1 LKNNNGFKKSD
12 ALPAQHPEQAMTAV
26 IIDGKQLAQELRA
39 DWKLRADRLNALGI
53 APGLAVVMLGENPA
67 SQIYV
72 RNKVRACRE
81 TGIRSEEHL
90 LPADSSQESVLGL
103 IDRLNADAAVHGI
116 LVQLPLPAQL
126 APAVVIERISPD
138 KDVDGL
144 HPGNLGC
151 LLAGHPRFVPCTPA
165 GIMEMLKSTGLDLR
179 GKEAVVVGRSNI
191 VGKPVALLLLQ
202 AGATVTLCHSQ
213 TRDLPHHTRRAD
225 VLVCAI
231 GKPGAIGGEMIKSG
245 AAVID
250 VGITRAP
257 DGKLVGDVDY
267 GAALQRAG
275 WITPVPGGVGP
286 MTITMLLCNTILS
299 AERRAA
305 AQGIELN

>member
-1 LKNNNGFKKSD
+1 
-12 ALPAQHPEQAMTAV
+12 MTALV
-26 IIDGKQLAQELRA
+26 IDGKQLAQKLRG

-53 APGLAVVMLGENPA
+53 APGLAAVLVGDDPA
-67 SQIYV
+67 SRIYV
-72 RNKVRACRE
+72 RNKIRACHE
-81 TGIRSEEHL
+81 VGIRSEEHVL
-90 LPADSSQESVLGL
+90 AGDSSEGTVLAL
-103 IDRLNADAAVHGI
+103 IDRLNADAAIHGI

-126 APAVVIERISPD
+126 ATTAVIGRISPE

-144 HPGNLGC
+144 HPGNLGS
-151 LLAGHPRFVPCTPA
+151 LLSGHPRYVPCTPA

-213 TRDLPHHTRRAD
+213 TRDLAHHTRRAD
-225 VLVCAI
+225 VLVAAI
-231 GKPGAIGGEMIKSG
+231 GKPRAIGGEMIKAG

-250 VGITRAP
+250 VGINRSSE
-257 DGKLVGDVDY
+257 GKLVGDVDY
-267 GAALQRAG
+267 AAALQRAG

-286 MTITMLLCNTILS
+286 MTIAMLLVNTILS
-299 AERRAA
+299 TERRAA
-305 AQGIELN
+305 ANGIDLN

>member
-1 LKNNNGFKKSD
+1 
-12 ALPAQHPEQAMTAV
+12 MTALV
-26 IIDGKQLAQELRA
+26 IDGKQLAQKLRSE
-39 DWKLRADRLNALGI
+39 WKLRADRLNAAGM
-53 APGLAVVMLGENPA
+53 APGLAAVVIGDNPA
-67 SQIYV
+67 SKIYV
-72 RNKVRACRE
+72 RNKIKACRE
-81 TGIRSEEHL
+81 IGIRSEEHVL
-90 LPADSSQESVLGL
+90 GAGSTLPAVLAL
-103 IDRLNADAAVHGI
+103 IDRLNADAGIHGI

-144 HPGNLGC
+144 HSRNLGS
-151 LLAGHPRFVPCTPA
+151 LLSGHPRFVPCTPA
-165 GIMEMLKSTGLDLR
+165 GIMEMLKTTGLNLR

-213 TRDLPHHTRRAD
+213 TRNLAQHTRRAD

-231 GKPGAIGGEMIKSG
+231 GKPHAIGGEMIKLG

-250 VGITRAP
+250 VGINRSAEE
-257 DGKLVGDVDY
+257 KLVGDVDY

-286 MTITMLLCNTILS
+286 MTIAMLLCNTILS
-299 AERRAA
+299 AERHAA
-305 AQGIELN
+305 EQGIQLGA

>member
-1 LKNNNGFKKSD
+1 
-12 ALPAQHPEQAMTAV
+12 MTAV
-26 IIDGKQLAQELRA
+26 VIDGKQIAQRLRA

-53 APGLAVVMLGENPA
+53 APGLAVVMVGDNPA

-72 RNKVRACRE
+72 RNKIKACRE
-81 TGIRSEEHL
+81 VGIRSEEHL
-90 LPADSSQESVLGL
+90 LGGDSSLDTVLGL
-103 IDRLNADAAVHGI
+103 IDRLNADAGIHGI

-126 APAVVIERISPD
+126 AAAAVIERIAPD

-144 HPGNLGC
+144 HPGNLGR
-151 LLAGHPRFVPCTPA
+151 LLAGQARFLPCTPA
-165 GIMEMLKSTGLDLR
+165 GIMEMLKSTGLELR

-213 TRDLPHHTRRAD
+213 TRDLPGHARRAD
-225 VLVCAI
+225 VLVAAI
-231 GKPGAIGGEMIKSG
+231 GKPRAIGGEMIKLG

-250 VGITRAP
+250 VGINRSP
-257 DGKLVGDVDY
+257 EGKLVGDVDY
-267 GAALQRAG
+267 GAARERAG

-286 MTITMLLCNTILS
+286 MTIAMLLGNTILS
-299 AERRAA
+299 AERHAR
-305 AQGIELN
+305 AQGIQLGT

>member
-1 LKNNNGFKKSD
+1 
-12 ALPAQHPEQAMTAV
+12 MTAA
-26 IIDGKQLAQELRA
+26 IIDGKQLAQKLRA
-39 DWKLRADRLNALGI
+39 EWKLRADRLNAIGI
-53 APGLAVVMLGENPA
+53 APGLAAVVIGDNPA
-67 SQIYV
+67 SKIYV
-72 RNKVRACRE
+72 RNKIRACHE
-81 TGIRSEEHL
+81 IGIRSEEHVL
-90 LPADSSQESVLGL
+90 DGDCSQETVLAL
-103 IDRLNADAAVHGI
+103 IDRLNADAGIHGV

-126 APAVVIERISPD
+126 ASAVVIERIAPD

-144 HPGNLGC
+144 HVRNLGS

-213 TRDLPHHTRRAD
+213 TQNLAQHTRRAD

-231 GKPGAIGGEMIKSG
+231 GKPHAIGGEMIKLG

-250 VGITRAP
+250 VGINRSAE
-257 DGKLVGDVDY
+257 GKLVGDVDY

-286 MTITMLLCNTILS
+286 MTIAMLLANTIVS
-299 AERRAA
+299 AERHAK
-305 AQGIELN
+305 AQGITLNG

>member
-1 LKNNNGFKKSD
+1 
-12 ALPAQHPEQAMTAV
+12 MTAA
-26 IIDGKQLAQELRA
+26 IIDGKELAQKLRTE
-39 DWKLRADRLNALGI
+39 WKLRADRLNALGI

-67 SQIYV
+67 SQVYV
-72 RNKVRACRE
+72 RNKIKACRE
-81 TGIRSEEHL
+81 IGIRSEEHL
-90 LPADSSQESVLGL
+90 LGGDSPLATVLAV
-103 IDRLNADAAVHGI
+103 IDRLNADPGVHGI
-116 LVQLPLPAQL
+116 LVQLPLPPQL
-126 APAVVIERISPD
+126 APQTVIARISPE

-144 HPGNLGC
+144 HVSNLGS
-151 LLAGHPRFVPCTPA
+151 LLSGHPSFVPCTPA
-165 GIMEMLKSTGLDLR
+165 GVMEMLKSTGLDLR

-191 VGKPVALLLLQ
+191 VGKPIALMLLQ
-202 AGATVTLCHSQ
+202 AGATVTMCHSQ
-213 TRDLPHHTRRAD
+213 TRDLAHHTRRAD

-231 GKPGAIGGEMIKSG
+231 GKPQAIGGDMVKSG

-250 VGITRAP
+250 VGINRSP

-286 MTITMLLCNTILS
+286 MTITMLLCNTIVS

-305 AQGIELN
+305 AQGIKLDA

>member
-1 LKNNNGFKKSD
+1 
-12 ALPAQHPEQAMTAV
+12 
-26 IIDGKQLAQELRA
+26 
-39 DWKLRADRLNALGI
+39 
-53 APGLAVVMLGENPA
+53 
-67 SQIYV
+67 
-72 RNKVRACRE
+72 
-81 TGIRSEEHL
+81 
-90 LPADSSQESVLGL
+90 
-103 IDRLNADAAVHGI
+103 
-116 LVQLPLPAQL
+116 
-126 APAVVIERISPD
+126 VIERISPD

-144 HPGNLGC
+144 HPSNLGR
-151 LLAGHPRFVPCTPA
+151 LLAGHPRFLPCTPA
-165 GIMEMLKSTGLDLR
+165 GIMEMLKSTALDLR

-213 TRDLPHHTRRAD
+213 TKDLALHTRRAD

-231 GKPGAIGGEMIKSG
+231 GKPQAIGGDMIKPG

-250 VGITRAP
+250 VGINRLP

-286 MTITMLLCNTILS
+286 MTIAMLLRNTLLS
-299 AERRAA
+299 AENHAA
-305 AQGIELN
+305 EQGVKLDT